1 MFDQLIVARSHAGR
15 GLSADSEE
23 KREPASEP
31 SLFGHLQGPGISNC
45 DEIVSAMDA
54 AGVDGALLVSSI
66 GARPQYGN
74 HKHKRAVWMAEPEA
88 EAAWRA
94 EFKRIGE
101 TQVRDALN
109 SITDE
114 PKRQAAIRW
123 LGDEAEA
130 RRLREEQTHHYVRWT
145 FFAAVAAVIVGL
157 IGVGLALLQ

>member
-1 MFDQLIVARSHAGR
+1 M
-15 GLSADSEE
+15 
-23 KREPASEP
+23 
-31 SLFGHLQGPGISNC
+31 
-45 DEIVSAMDA
+45 VSARRTPA
-54 AGVDGALLVSSI
+54 
-66 GARPQYGN
+66 
-74 HKHKRAVWMAEPEA
+74 HKRAVWTAEPEV

-101 TQVRDALN
+101 TQVRDALD

-114 PKRQAAIRW
+114 PKQAAFRW

-157 IGVGLALLQ
+157 IGVGLTLLH